1 MHCHDE
7 TRAAFMSTTTRR
19 EVAVSYIKGKNPI
32 LFECEL
38 DDINRGCPLS
48 FVSQYPGEEEILVP
62 AMSYLELIG
71 KPYVM
76 ETSAGSGAFVTV
88 YPARIHCNQ
97 KSQVSPSSRR
107 QDLVASSVLSC
118 ALI

>member
-1 MHCHDE
+1 M
-7 TRAAFMSTTTRR
+7 
-19 EVAVSYIKGKNPI
+19 SYIQGKKLPI

-48 FVSQYPGEEEILVP
+48 FVSQYPGEEEITLP

-71 KPYVM
+71 NPYLR
-76 ETSAGSGAFVTV
+76 EASEGSGAFVKV

-97 KSQVSPSSRR
+97 KSQVFPVSRR
-107 QDLVASSVLSC
+107 HDLVVYSTVLC
-118 ALI
+118 VLI

>member
-1 MHCHDE
+1 M
-7 TRAAFMSTTTRR
+7 
-19 EVAVSYIKGKNPI
+19 SYIQGKKLPI

-48 FVSQYPGEEEILVP
+48 FLSQFPGEDEILVP

-76 ETSAGSGAFVTV
+76 ETNEGSGAFVTV

-97 KSQVSPSSRR
+97 KSQVFPLSRR
-107 QDLVASSVLSC
+107 HDLVAP
-118 ALI
+118 

>member
-1 MHCHDE
+1 L
-7 TRAAFMSTTTRR
+7 STTTKT
-19 EVAVSYIKGKNPI
+19 EVTVSYIKGKVLPV

-71 KPYVM
+71 KSYVM
-76 ETSAGSGAFVTV
+76 ETSAGNGAFVTV
-88 YPARIHCNQ
+88 YPDRIHCNQ
-97 KSQVSPSSRR
+97 KSQV
-107 QDLVASSVLSC
+107 
-118 ALI
+118 

>member
-1 MHCHDE
+1 M
-7 TRAAFMSTTTRR
+7 
-19 EVAVSYIKGKNPI
+19 SYIKGKNPI

-62 AMSYLELIG
+62 AMSYLELTG
-71 KPYVM
+71 KPSVM
-76 ETSAGSGAFVTV
+76 ETSQGSGAFVTV

-97 KSQVSPSSRR
+97 KSQVLRWSRR
-107 QDLVASSVLSC
+107 RDLVVYSALLRVL
-118 ALI
+118 I

>member
-1 MHCHDE
+1 
-7 TRAAFMSTTTRR
+7 MSVTTKR
-19 EVAVSYIKGKNPI
+19 EVAVSYIQGKRLPI

-48 FVSQYPGEEEILVP
+48 FVSQCPEEEEITLP
-62 AMSYLELIG
+62 AMSYLELLG

-76 ETSAGSGAFVTV
+76 ETSTDSGAFVTV

-97 KSQVSPSSRR
+97 QSQVMSLSRR
-107 QDLVASSVLSC
+107 HDLVAYSALLFVLN
-118 ALI
+118 

>member
-1 MHCHDE
+1 M
-7 TRAAFMSTTTRR
+7 
-19 EVAVSYIKGKNPI
+19 SYIQGKKLPI

-48 FVSQYPGEEEILVP
+48 FVSKFPAEEEILVP

-76 ETSAGSGAFVTV
+76 ETSKGSGAFVTV

-97 KSQVSPSSRR
+97 KSQVLRLSRR
-107 QDLVASSVLSC
+107 RDLVVYSALLRVL
-118 ALI
+118 I

>member
-1 MHCHDE
+1 
-7 TRAAFMSTTTRR
+7 MSTTTKR
-19 EVAVSYIKGKNPI
+19 EVAVSYIQGKVLPV

-48 FVSQYPGEEEILVP
+48 FVSQYPGEEEILMP
-62 AMSYLELIG
+62 AMSYMELIG

-76 ETSAGSGAFVTV
+76 EASNGSRDFVTV

-97 KSQVSPSSRR
+97 KSQVSPRPVDKTLLR
-107 QDLVASSVLSC
+107 VL
-118 ALI
+118 I

>member
-1 MHCHDE
+1 
-7 TRAAFMSTTTRR
+7 MSTTTRR
-19 EVAVSYIKGKNPI
+19 EVAVSYINGKKLPI

-48 FVSQYPGEEEILVP
+48 FLSQFPGEDEILVP

-76 ETSAGSGAFVTV
+76 ETNEGSGAFVTV

-97 KSQVSPSSRR
+97 RSQVFPLSRR
-107 QDLVASSVLSC
+107 HDVFAPCCVF
-118 ALI
+118 

>member
-1 MHCHDE
+1 
-7 TRAAFMSTTTRR
+7 MSTTTKR
-19 EVAVSYIKGKNPI
+19 EVAVSYIQGKKLPI

-48 FVSQYPGEEEILVP
+48 FVSQFPGEEEILVP

-76 ETSAGSGAFVTV
+76 ETSKGSGAFVTV

-97 KSQVSPSSRR
+97 KSQVLRSSRR
-107 QDLVASSVLSC
+107 HDLAVYSALRVL
-118 ALI
+118 I

>member
-1 MHCHDE
+1 
-7 TRAAFMSTTTRR
+7 MSTTTKR
-19 EVAVSYIKGKNPI
+19 EVAVSYIQGKVLPV

-62 AMSYLELIG
+62 AMSYLELTG
-71 KPYVM
+71 KPSVM
-76 ETSAGSGAFVTV
+76 ETSQGSGAFVTV

-97 KSQVSPSSRR
+97 KSQVLRLSRR
-107 QDLVASSVLSC
+107 RDLVVYSALLRVL
-118 ALI
+118 I